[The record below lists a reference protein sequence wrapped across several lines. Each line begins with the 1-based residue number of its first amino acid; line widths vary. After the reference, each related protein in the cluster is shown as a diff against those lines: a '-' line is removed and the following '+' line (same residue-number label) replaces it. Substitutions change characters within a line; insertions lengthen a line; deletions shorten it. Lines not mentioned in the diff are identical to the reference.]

1 MTGDTVPFPAPRA
14 AAITTPTCLAQLVLG
29 KPHPPGALWP
39 CQAETGKGVAQG
51 RQPHPAFLQT
61 SEPRTK
67 GRGCVQTKLDK
78 NSPRPGTP
86 GDRQYETLSVR
97 SGPGHTGKPAGPGT
111 GRHSLS
117 GEGKPWAA
125 GKALGTPPPR
135 PQAREAQPRPL
146 PERLLPSLLEVA
158 PTRDPRSASA
168 GVPSVEPFGSGRAC
182 LHSESHSSSS
192 GTEQARA
199 DGHGAHG

>member
-125 GKALGTPPPR
+125 GKALGTPPPARR
-135 PQAREAQPRPL
+135 PGRHSRGLCLRDSCPPCWRWPPPETPVPRRPGC
-146 PERLLPSLLEVA
+146 P
-158 PTRDPRSASA
+158 
-168 GVPSVEPFGSGRAC
+168 
-182 LHSESHSSSS
+182 
-192 GTEQARA
+192 Q
-199 DGHGAHG
+199 